1 MTISFEYY
9 RLLTLHIQQG
19 NPDSILIG
27 GKGIANK
34 CEILANN
41 SDASVSGC
49 IDGCA
54 SDPLSQLMTI
64 KVETGKVYLLRFISS
79 TRYVHGY

>member
-1 MTISFEYY
+1 
-9 RLLTLHIQQG
+9 LTSKQG

-34 CEILANN
+34 CEVPVNVNN
-41 SDASVSGC
+41 SEASVPGC

-64 KVETGKVYLLRFISS
+64 KVEIGKVYLLRFICS
-79 TRYVHGY
+79 TRYVLKVVANG